1 MDIYVPWSDYNK
13 IQNGYAVYHAAFE
26 SGNTGRLGNL
36 TDSDY
41 YQTIGYPDVWPGTPN
56 TYLYSISDSQIRGLM
71 SDLDPDSDEERFVYM
86 RCQEN
91 IRNVDLSEQVEL
103 RIDARAKQG
112 DTWGRGIRNENQVTV
127 TEGDN
132 YTYRL
137 TVASKQDSQTGGILI
152 YDAIEAYVP
161 HEGYDQDDV
170 NGKKAWSGDWQD
182 KGQWKGRLI
191 SVDLSEL
198 YDPKQIW
205 HQRSSYYADGEVM
218 AEGYG
223 GMTFS
228 VPDKVSESSAWHWE
242 EAEDG
247 QYVIIND
254 ASIDAAYQLSVQCTI
269 TGIRASK
276 IVDMLPS
283 DPLKATVEVTN
294 RSGVKDTM
302 STQELTA
309 VIDTREKLSDTGAGI
324 SGTVYSSP
332 ENVPESMKENLPG
345 GSRNAN
351 NYVYVCWRT
360 WPLYEGTQ
368 YFSLDLDLW
377 AGLAEGNGTSIAGII
392 LGEGGNVSGGT
403 VGTETSGD
411 QAGEHYSRQT
421 LKYNF
426 DTNGTNDTHSRNIW
440 VAYPT
445 AQMQGNKTYTIHA
458 ASQWTL
464 TEADPKRESDSKE
477 ESCADAAASVSYT
490 HSGWEYPA
498 GLFGVYEYSG
508 SQPGHTH
515 STTIK
520 DRPEGS
526 TSTLGHKKDKTYEM
540 AIGALRNNKSV
551 TLEYEVLTTGY
562 GYSYTAGPTSEVP

>member
-1 MDIYVPWSDYNK
+1 MKVENCRENRKSFVKRGW
-13 IQNGYAVYHAAFE
+13 YAVISVLLSLSLVIGMVSVLGETVPAKA
-26 SGNTGRLGNL
+26 GNSMIRNAKIEWVTPDSPADGQANRLFIREHGSDRDINMQFKIEITLTGQERHE
-36 TDSDY
+36 
-41 YQTIGYPDVWPGTPN
+41 PGTV
-56 TYLYSISDSQIRGLM
+56 R
-71 SDLDPDSDEERFVYM
+71 
-86 RCQEN
+86 
-91 IRNVDLSEQVEL
+91 
-103 RIDARAKQG
+103 
-112 DTWGRGIRNENQVTV
+112 
-127 TEGDN
+127 
-132 YTYRL
+132 
-137 TVASKQDSQTGGILI
+137 ILI
-152 YDAIEAYVP
+152 
-161 HEGYDQDDV
+161 
-170 NGKKAWSGDWQD
+170 
-182 KGQWKGRLI
+182 
-191 SVDLSEL
+191 
-198 YDPKQIW
+198 PKQIW

-309 VIDTREKLSDTGAGI
+309 VIDTREKLSDTGAGM

-345 GSRNAN
+345 GSVNEN

-403 VGTETSGD
+403 VGTGL
-411 QAGEHYSRQT
+411 H
-421 LKYNF
+421 
-426 DTNGTNDTHSRNIW
+426 NIR
-440 VAYPT
+440 
-445 AQMQGNKTYTIHA
+445 G
-458 ASQWTL
+458 
-464 TEADPKRESDSKE
+464 
-477 ESCADAAASVSYT
+477 
-490 HSGWEYPA
+490 G
-498 GLFGVYEYSG
+498 
-508 SQPGHTH
+508 
-515 STTIK
+515 
-520 DRPEGS
+520 
-526 TSTLGHKKDKTYEM
+526 
-540 AIGALRNNKSV
+540 
-551 TLEYEVLTTGY
+551 
-562 GYSYTAGPTSEVP
+562 